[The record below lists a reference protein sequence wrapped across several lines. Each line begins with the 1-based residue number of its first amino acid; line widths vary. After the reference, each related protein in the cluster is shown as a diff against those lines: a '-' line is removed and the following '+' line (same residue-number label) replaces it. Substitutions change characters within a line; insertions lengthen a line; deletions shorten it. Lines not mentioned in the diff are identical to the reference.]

1 VKIRLAEADD
11 LAPIVEIY
19 NHYVVNTTVTFDETS
34 QTIDDR
40 RPWFEAFGPSGR
52 YRLVVADDDEV
63 CGWSCSIRYRDHPAF
78 LKTVEFSICL
88 APTHL
93 RRGLGTLLYRRLLV
107 ELEHEDVHRAVVG
120 IALPNEASVRLHRR
134 MGFNEVGVFD
144 EYATKGDRYI
154 SSLWMQRPL

>member
-1 VKIRLAEADD
+1 VKIRLAGAGD
-11 LAPIVEIY
+11 LASIVEIY
-19 NHYVVNTTVTFDETS
+19 NHYVVNTTVTLDETP

-40 RPWFEAFGPSGR
+40 RPWFEAFGASGR
-52 YRLVVADDDEV
+52 YRLVVAADDDV
-63 CGWSCSIRYRDHPAF
+63 CGWSCSTRYRDHPAF

-107 ELEHEDVHRAVVG
+107 ELEREDVHRAVVG
-120 IALPNEASVRLHRR
+120 IALPNEASVQLHRR

-154 SSLWMQRPL
+154 SSLWMQRQL